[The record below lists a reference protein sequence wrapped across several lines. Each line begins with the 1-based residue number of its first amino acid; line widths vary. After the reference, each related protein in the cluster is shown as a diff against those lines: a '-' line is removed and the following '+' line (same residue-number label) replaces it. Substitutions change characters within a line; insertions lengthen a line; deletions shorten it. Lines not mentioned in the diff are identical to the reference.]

1 MKKLVIYCYLLYLR
15 ILARLQLAK
24 MRLRNPNFKIVGIS
38 GSAGKTSTMMAVDAM
53 LRDQMRVKT
62 SYKANSETGIP
73 LDLFNVHPKD
83 FSAFDWLKMTT
94 LATLRLFTLWPKYDV
109 YVVELGV
116 DAINEPK
123 NMKYLLK
130 ILVPDVAIYLNVNAI
145 HAANYEKQKG
155 LSESELVDII
165 AADKAL
171 LIEALPKDGLAVLNA
186 DDKRVAESQSLAK
199 CPVKLIRAGDFPSK
213 IELPGYLL
221 ASHFQHTFYSAL
233 AVAEF
238 FGIAHEQALTSLQKN
253 FQLEAGRCSVFEGK
267 HDSIIIDSSYNSSP
281 EPTMDMLD
289 LLKAESLPA
298 QAGEKSKARSIAVLG
313 DVRELGSA
321 TRAEHER
328 LARYAHDKADFLYL
342 VGPAMRDYFIPE
354 LLKQGFTAAKVKHYL
369 RASDCAAELLR
380 DLEQMAGPKVILVK
394 GSQNTIFLE
403 IVVAHLLAHPED
415 TERLCR
421 RGKFWDNERKDF

>member
-24 MRLRNPNFKIVGIS
+24 MRLRNPSFKIVGIS

-53 LRDQMRVKT
+53 LRDQMLVKT

-94 LATLRLFTLWPKYDV
+94 LATLRLFTLWPQYDV

-116 DAINEPK
+116 DAIDEPK
-123 NMKYLLK
+123 NMRYLLK
-130 ILVPDVAIYLNVNAI
+130 ILVPDVAVYLNVNAI

-155 LSESELVDII
+155 LSEDELIDII

-171 LIEALPKDGLAVLNA
+171 LIGALPKDGLAVLNA
-186 DDKRVAESQSLAK
+186 DDKRVAQSQSLAK
-199 CPVKLIRAGDFPSK
+199 CPVKLISARDFPK
-213 IELPGYLL
+213 QIELPGYLL

-233 AVAEF
+233 AVAEQ
-238 FGIAHEQALTSLQKN
+238 FGVTHEQALGSLRKN
-253 FQLEAGRCSVFEGK
+253 FKLEAGRCSVFEGK
-267 HDSIIIDSSYNSSP
+267 YDSTIIDSSYNSSP
-281 EPTMDMLD
+281 EPTIDMLD
-289 LLKAESLPA
+289 LLHAEGDKLHA
-298 QAGEKSKARSIAVLG
+298 KTIAVLG

-328 LARYAHDKADFLYL
+328 LARYAHDKADMLYL

-380 DLEQMAGPKVILVK
+380 VLEQMAGPKVILVK

-403 IVVAHLLAHPED
+403 IVVAQLLAHPED
-415 TERLCR
+415 TQKLCR